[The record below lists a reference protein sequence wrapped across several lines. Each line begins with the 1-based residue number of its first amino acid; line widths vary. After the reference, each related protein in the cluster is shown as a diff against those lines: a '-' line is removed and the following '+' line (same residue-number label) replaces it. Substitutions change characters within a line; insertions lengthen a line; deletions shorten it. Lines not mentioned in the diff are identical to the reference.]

1 MSSVL
6 QRAFG
11 SDNQEEQD
19 KPETNYVESPT
30 RGRPDKV
37 TGVLQRAF
45 DKQQQETS
53 FQKR

>member
-11 SDNQEEQD
+11 SDNQEEQE

-30 RGRPDKV
+30 RGRQDKV
-37 TGVLQRAF
+37 TFSNL
-45 DKQQQETS
+45 ENINE
-53 FQKR
+53 